1 MEGHAF
7 GRCDCLFPRRMY
19 TLVFVT
25 VWNDAAYAE
34 RLSHANWLANT
45 AVLMH
50 LNERATGDP
59 ARDWLSS
66 WAHRWFVG
74 EDLRVLVLGC
84 GEGWLERAVAGWPFV
99 ARIDAVD
106 FAEHAVARAREA
118 GRGIAKL
125 QYGVVDMNRDVLEAN
140 AYDVVVAHSVL
151 HHVENLEHA
160 YAQIDQCMRADATL
174 VVSEYVGPN
183 RFQYGDDVLSMINAL
198 LKALPEELRRPFE
211 TRTRPTV
218 EEMIANDPTEAVRAE
233 ELIAFTERFFDVR
246 ERKNIGG
253 TILQH
258 LLYDIVQ
265 NFRFDDPRERSL
277 LEMLCT
283 IEAMLVDSGRVPCDF
298 VLMAAR
304 KKGSRVKRARRA
316 LSPRA
321 EGAGDVERDPLGR
334 VGGRQSAVGSG
345 GAPLNHH
352 HLRLLRLALLSQQS
366 RRANL
371 FEENAFLSL
380 RERFRA
386 RGVDAFDWLLAN
398 APRDPAIR
406 GLLETAATLA
416 RA

>member
-1 MEGHAF
+1 M
-7 GRCDCLFPRRMY
+7 
-19 TLVFVT
+19 
-25 VWNDAAYAE
+25 
-34 RLSHANWLANT
+34 ANT

-59 ARDWLSS
+59 ARDWLSA

-74 EDLRVLVLGC
+74 DGLRLLVLGC
-84 GEGWLERAVAGWPFV
+84 GEGWLERAVAGWAFV

-106 FAEHAVARAREA
+106 FAEEAVARAREA
-118 GRGIAKL
+118 GRGIAKIN
-125 QYGVVDMNRDVLEAN
+125 YGVVDLNRDELEPD

-160 YAQIDQCMRADATL
+160 YAQIERCMRPEATL

-198 LKALPEELRRPFE
+198 LRVLPEELRRPFDGGAPFE
-211 TRTRPTV
+211 ARVRPTV
-218 EEMIANDPTEAVRAE
+218 EEMIANDPSEAVRSE
-233 ELIAFTERFFDVR
+233 ELLAFTERVFDVR
-246 ERKNIGG
+246 ERRNIGG

-283 IEAMLVDSGRVPCDF
+283 IEAILVDSGRIPCDF
-298 VLMAAR
+298 VLLAAR
-304 KKGSRVKRARRA
+304 KKGSRVKRANRPLPRRA
-316 LSPRA
+316 D
-321 EGAGDVERDPLGR
+321 GAHDVERDPLR
-334 VGGRQSAVGSG
+334 VGGRVGSRRSAVGSG
-345 GAPLNHH
+345 REPLNRH

-366 RRANL
+366 HRANL
-371 FEENAFLSL
+371 FEERAFLSL

-386 RGVDAFDWLLAN
+386 RGSDAFEWLLAN
-398 APRDPAIR
+398 APQDPVVRA
-406 GLLETAATLA
+406 LLETAAKLG

>member
-1 MEGHAF
+1 MFAD
-7 GRCDCLFPRRMY
+7 RWNPY
-19 TLVFVT
+19 TLGAVT

-34 RLSHANWLANT
+34 RLSHANWMANT

-74 EDLRVLVLGC
+74 DDLRVLVLGC

-118 GRGIAKL
+118 GRGIAKIE
-125 QYGVVDMNRDVLEAN
+125 YGVVDLNRDELEAN

-151 HHVENLEHA
+151 HHVEHLEHA
-160 YAQIDQCMRADATL
+160 YAQIERCMRPDATL

-198 LKALPEELRRPFE
+198 LQALPEELRRPFDA
-211 TRTRPTV
+211 RTRPTV
-218 EEMIANDPTEAVRAE
+218 EEMIANDPTEAVRSE
-233 ELIAFTERFFDVR
+233 ELVAFTEKYFDVR
-246 ERKNIGG
+246 ERKDIGG

-258 LLYDIVQ
+258 LLYDIVEH
-265 NFRFDDPRERSL
+265 FRFDDPRQRSL

-283 IEAMLVDSGRVPCDF
+283 IEAMLVDSGRIPCDF
-298 VLMAAR
+298 VLLAAR
-304 KKGSRVKRARRA
+304 KKGSRVKRVNRP
-316 LSPRA
+316 LPRLG
-321 EGAGDVERDPLGR
+321 EGAADVEGDPLRRVGGPGR
-334 VGGRQSAVGSG
+334 VGGRRSAVGSSG
-345 GAPLNHH
+345 GPLNDH
-352 HLRLLRLALLSQQS
+352 HLRLLRLALLSQQAH
-366 RRANL
+366 RANL
-371 FEENAFLSL
+371 FEEKALLSL

-386 RGVDAFDWLLAN
+386 RGSEAFDWLLAN
-398 APRDPAIR
+398 APRDPAVQ

>member
-1 MEGHAF
+1 M
-7 GRCDCLFPRRMY
+7 C
-19 TLVFVT
+19 TLAAVT

-34 RLSHANWLANT
+34 RLSHANWMANT

-74 EDLRVLVLGC
+74 DDLRVLVLGC
-84 GEGWLERAVAGWPFV
+84 GEGWLERAAAGWPFV
-99 ARIDAVD
+99 ARIEAVD

-118 GRGIAKL
+118 GRGIDKIE
-125 QYGVVDMNRDVLEAN
+125 YGVVDLNRDELPAN

-160 YAQIDQCMRADATL
+160 YAQIERCMRPEATL

-183 RFQYGDDVLSMINAL
+183 RFQYGDDVLAMINAL
-198 LKALPEELRRPFE
+198 LQALPEELRRPFE
-211 TRTRPTV
+211 ERTRPTV
-218 EEMIANDPTEAVRAE
+218 EEMIANDPTEAVRSE
-233 ELIAFTERFFDVR
+233 ELVAFTEKSFDVR

-258 LLYDIVQ
+258 LLYDIVE

-283 IEAMLVDSGRVPCDF
+283 IEAMLLDSGRIPCDF

-304 KKGSRVKRARRA
+304 KKGSRVKRASRP
-316 LSPRA
+316 LPRLG
-321 EGAGDVERDPLGR
+321 EGAEDIERDPLRR
-334 VGGRQSAVGSG
+334 VGGRRSAVGSG
-345 GAPLNHH
+345 GTTLDRH
-352 HLRLLRLALLSQQS
+352 HLRLLRLALLSQQPH
-366 RRANL
+366 RANL
-371 FEENAFLSL
+371 FEERAFLSL

-386 RGVDAFDWLLAN
+386 RGSDAFDWLLAN
-398 APRDPAIR
+398 APDDPAIR